1 MENKDKTRKTGI
13 SHDDT
18 FGYTEEPI
26 SFVEDIPIDRQ
37 TAIIDLATLQRLAYN
52 LVGADLEEIIRS
64 FVTKL
69 MDKVDIESGAHI
81 SMEEYLKL
89 LDDESSFHKTVKSI
103 VEHNKK

>member
-1 MENKDKTRKTGI
+1 MEKTKK
-13 SHDDT
+13 
-18 FGYTEEPI
+18 YTEEKAPI